1 VGVERFCEAAV
12 IAALTVSGLVVS
24 HAKQPA
30 TNVVLSAPG
39 GEVPMQ
45 AEESVLYNI
54 LGFVFGEPKAD
65 QIS

>member
-1 VGVERFCEAAV
+1 MYLITGFPTKVDSPTC
-12 IAALTVSGLVVS
+12 LVS

-54 LGFVFGEPKAD
+54 LGFVFGEPGAD
-65 QIS
+65 QIP